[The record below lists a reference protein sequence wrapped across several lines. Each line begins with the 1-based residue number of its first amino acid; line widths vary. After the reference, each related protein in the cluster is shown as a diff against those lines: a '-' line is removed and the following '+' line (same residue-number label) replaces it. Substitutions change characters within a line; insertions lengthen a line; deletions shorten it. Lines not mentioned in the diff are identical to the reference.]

1 MFVCVCVFCLFI
13 CCIQL
18 LKLSSCFSLVIKNFK
33 TSEMR
38 LHEENHYAFF
48 SLRQSALSFIIR
60 RAHSRIIM
68 IISLL
73 DQHRICVLSMYL
85 LKSVQDAAVDASS
98 FLMENKLN
106 QNGKIER
113 ALCTILSGILECN
126 TWKCGCVMMCC
137 AVETV
142 HSARSNNNNNNNTC
156 LPILFAELLSV
167 VWFYRT
173 IKTEVAISLQS
184 PE

>member
-1 MFVCVCVFCLFI
+1 MCVCFFCLFI

-38 LHEENHYAFF
+38 LHEQNPYAFF
-48 SLRQSALSFIIR
+48 LLRQSALFFIIR
-60 RAHSRIIM
+60 RAHSRIMM

-73 DQHRICVLSMYL
+73 DQHRICVLAMYL
-85 LKSVQDAAVDASS
+85 LKSVQDAAADAPS

-126 TWKCGCVMMCC
+126 TWKCGCVILCCDVMWC
-137 AVETV
+137 AVRYRPFILHALIV
-142 HSARSNNNNNNNTC
+142 IIIIIHAYRYYSRNC
-156 LPILFAELLSV
+156 LVLCDFIA
-167 VWFYRT
+167 
-173 IKTEVAISLQS
+173 Q
-184 PE
+184 